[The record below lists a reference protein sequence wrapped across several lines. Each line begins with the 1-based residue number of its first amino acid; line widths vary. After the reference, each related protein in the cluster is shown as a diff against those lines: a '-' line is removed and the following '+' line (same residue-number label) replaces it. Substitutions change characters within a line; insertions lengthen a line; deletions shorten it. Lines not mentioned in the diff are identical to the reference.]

1 MILIACVHDF
11 GIIDDFTSRKNYE
24 DYTPEKYHCI
34 SVDDDIISSLNQ
46 NLSIMK
52 TYFHTVK
59 NQECGLVYYGITIIP
74 PESLAIFY
82 ETVTS
87 SKFFKSS
94 DELNEL
100 ALKNCTSYNR
110 TKVHDPL
117 WGFKCN
123 TKKLLG
129 FLPRVFCIV
138 LINLFISHLVNA

>member
-1 MILIACVHDF
+1 MMACVHDF
-11 GIIDDFTSRKNYE
+11 GIIDDFTSQKNYE

-52 TYFHTVK
+52 TYLNTEK
-59 NQECGLVYYGITIIP
+59 NQKYGLAYCGITIIP

-87 SKFFKSS
+87 SKFFRKS

-100 ALKNCTSYNR
+100 ASK
-110 TKVHDPL
+110 
-117 WGFKCN
+117 
-123 TKKLLG
+123 
-129 FLPRVFCIV
+129 IV
-138 LINLFISHLVNA
+138 QAAAEQKYMIHYGV

>member
-1 MILIACVHDF
+1 MTILLL
-11 GIIDDFTSRKNYE
+11 KNYE

-59 NQECGLVYYGITIIP
+59 NQKYGLAYCGITIIP

-87 SKFFKSS
+87 SKFFRKS

-100 ALKNCTSYNR
+100 ASKIVQAADR
-110 TKVHDPL
+110 TEVHDPL
-117 WGFKCN
+117 WGLNVIQKMLRISPKHFLYVTN
-123 TKKLLG
+123 T
-129 FLPRVFCIV
+129 
-138 LINLFISHLVNA
+138 FIP

>member
-1 MILIACVHDF
+1 MIACVHDF

-100 ALKNCTSYNR
+100 ALK
-110 TKVHDPL
+110 
-117 WGFKCN
+117 
-123 TKKLLG
+123 
-129 FLPRVFCIV
+129 IV
-138 LINLFISHLVNA
+138 QATTEQKYMIHYGV

>member
-1 MILIACVHDF
+1 MMACVHDF
-11 GIIDDFTSRKNYE
+11 GIIDDFTSQKNYE

-59 NQECGLVYYGITIIP
+59 NQKYGLAYCGITIIL

-87 SKFFKSS
+87 SKFFRKS

-100 ALKNCTSYNR
+100 ASKLYKLQQNR
-110 TKVHDPL
+110 ST
-117 WGFKCN
+117 
-123 TKKLLG
+123 
-129 FLPRVFCIV
+129 
-138 LINLFISHLVNA
+138 

>member
-1 MILIACVHDF
+1 
-11 GIIDDFTSRKNYE
+11 
-24 DYTPEKYHCI
+24 
-34 SVDDDIISSLNQ
+34 
-46 NLSIMK
+46 MK

-100 ALKNCTSYNR
+100 ALK
-110 TKVHDPL
+110 
-117 WGFKCN
+117 
-123 TKKLLG
+123 
-129 FLPRVFCIV
+129 IV
-138 LINLFISHLVNA
+138 QATTEQKYMIHYGV

>member
-1 MILIACVHDF
+1 MTILLL
-11 GIIDDFTSRKNYE
+11 KNYE

-59 NQECGLVYYGITIIP
+59 NQKYGLAYCGITIIP

-87 SKFFKSS
+87 SKFFRKS

-100 ALKNCTSYNR
+100 ASKIVQGAKR
-110 TKVHDPL
+110 TEVHDPL
-117 WGFKCN
+117 WG
-123 TKKLLG
+123 LM
-129 FLPRVFCIV
+129 
-138 LINLFISHLVNA
+138 

>member
-1 MILIACVHDF
+1 MMACVHDF
-11 GIIDDFTSRKNYE
+11 GIIDDFTSQKLRRL
-24 DYTPEKYHCI
+24 YTEKYHCI

-59 NQECGLVYYGITIIP
+59 NQKYGLAYCGITIIP

-87 SKFFKSS
+87 SKFFRKS

-100 ALKNCTSYNR
+100 ASK
-110 TKVHDPL
+110 
-117 WGFKCN
+117 
-123 TKKLLG
+123 
-129 FLPRVFCIV
+129 IV
-138 LINLFISHLVNA
+138 QG